1 MEQRILSGL
10 ERYHMS
16 RLIQLSCLLSGL
28 ILSANLAAAETEIV
42 QPAAG
47 LLLAQVE
54 DGEGDA
60 AGDATASGEASLSL
74 GGDAAADADAE
85 AEAAPP
91 PPEPEAAPAPVATEA
106 DNAPAEEAAPAADE
120 TPWYKN
126 WTTEWHGYVRAPAGF
141 SIARRPD
148 PNDPDGDDKI
158 QSTYLARHLVDSGYD
173 TFAFTRLQETEWAE
187 ILLTAKHDHIAA
199 TVALMGSYY
208 QFVGAGNPNGSVS
221 PGLGFLTLDTDFN
234 LGSIRPNIALT
245 MGAFLKVFGGFGIY
259 DTYMFQRSHLMGEQV
274 ELTLPI
280 SDGFKLTLT
289 QGFGLNKNGLF
300 ATPAYG
306 NDDGNNDNDTIS
318 ANLSHYVAAVMNV
331 GGKADI
337 GVYYNSSWT
346 NDPSH
351 IEVGATP
358 AAFEDVQD
366 ARMRV
371 IGADVHL
378 RLPRFGH
385 LWAAFSHIAVTNG
398 GFLSGGIEVLHSP
411 NGGANLA
418 TNYLPTS
425 ATQSGAV
432 NAVAWL
438 YENSLQGLMGGDKGN
453 AFPDLTFEIFGMMAS
468 SKGDDVPDGAE
479 DSMMQI
485 KGGADVAFWPT
496 SWMAMMLRYDGVNL
510 DEAGKI
516 KVITPRLIF
525 TSHFLS
531 SEQLW
536 FQVSKYIYDDDIKD
550 GSGMAD
556 GPDALVFKMQA
567 VMSF

>member
-1 MEQRILSGL
+1 MEQRIRSGL

-54 DGEGDA
+54 DAAEGDE
-60 AGDATASGEASLSL
+60 AGEATASGEASLSL
-74 GGDAAADADAE
+74 GGDASAE
-85 AEAAPP
+85 VEAAPP
-91 PPEPEAAPAPVATEA
+91 APEPEAAPAPVATEA
-106 DNAPAEEAAPAADE
+106 DNAPAEEAAPATGD
-120 TPWYKN
+120 TPWYKD

-148 PNDPDGDDKI
+148 PDDAGGDDNV
-158 QSTYLARHLVDSGYD
+158 QSSYLGNHIIDNGYG

-187 ILLTAKHDHIAA
+187 IRLTASHEHIAA
-199 TVALMGSYY
+199 TVALMGWWY

-221 PGLGFLTLDTDFN
+221 PGLAFLTLDTDFN

-245 MGAFLKVFGGFGIY
+245 MGAFLKVFSGFGIY
-259 DTYMFQRSHLMGEQV
+259 DTYMIQRSHLMGEQV

-289 QGFGLNKNGLF
+289 QGFGLSKNGLF
-300 ATPAYG
+300 ATPAWSG
-306 NDDGNNDNDTIS
+306 DDGDNTNDTT
-318 ANLSHYVAAVMNV
+318 AAGLSHYVAAVMNV

-337 GVYYNSSWT
+337 GLYYNSSWT
-346 NDPSH
+346 NDPAHVEAGVSP
-351 IEVGATP
+351 GTFA
-358 AAFEDVQD
+358 DVRD

-385 LWAAFSHIAVTNG
+385 LWAVFSHIAVTNG
-398 GFLSGGIEVLHSP
+398 MYLSEGIEVLHSS
-411 NGGANLA
+411 GGAGIA
-418 TNYLPTS
+418 GNYLGMST
-425 ATQSGAV
+425 TGSGAL
-432 NAVAWL
+432 NNIAWQ
-438 YENSLQGLMGGDKGN
+438 YENSVQGLMGGTTGT
-453 AFPDLTFEIFGMMAS
+453 AFPDLTFEAFGMMAS
-468 SKGDDVPDGAE
+468 VKGEDVADGAE
-479 DSMMQI
+479 EKLLQI
-485 KGGADVAFWPT
+485 KGGGDVAFWPT
-496 SWMAMMLRYDGVNL
+496 SWVAMMLRFDAVNL
-510 DEAGKI
+510 DNDMKF

-536 FQVSKYIYDDDIKD
+536 FQVSKYIYSDEIVD
-550 GSGMAD
+550 GYGLED

-567 VMSF
+567 VMEF